1 MHPASS
7 PAQRRRSVP
16 PRRRFLAA
24 LVLPAAF
31 FTPPAPAATV
41 DQLRCEYQERPLAI
55 EAARPRLSW
64 IMQDD
69 HTGARQTA
77 YRVLVASASDR
88 LAEGKAD
95 LWDSG
100 RVAVDTSVHIPYLGK
115 PLVSG
120 QRAWWTVR
128 IWDADGTASD
138 YASATYWEMGALQ
151 PADWT
156 AKLIRMR
163 EEPAFSNDAVEHWIR
178 YGIGRRVPP
187 SARAWVEQRMKPAP
201 YFRRE
206 FTLEG
211 APTRARLRIASL
223 GHYELRLNGQRVGD
237 RQLDPAYQEYDR
249 QVYYVTHDVTSLLKR
264 GANALGA
271 TLGNGWFNQRGQF
284 FGIPKANF
292 TTHRDEVGP
301 AGLVLQLEIEVGG
314 RTIRVETDAEWK
326 ASYGPLLRNELFIGE
341 VYDARRE
348 IPGWDRPGFAAAD
361 WQPVEAVPAPVDR
374 LVAMQV
380 APERAVREV
389 KAVRILE
396 PVPGIYVADLGET
409 IAGWPKLTVQET
421 AGTMIAIRP
430 SPFIRNQPQFMQG
443 HPLPYPDP
451 QLDGKFLPNMIGGE
465 LAARLP
471 DADMPERARFHT
483 CDVFVTAG
491 HGRET
496 FERKFSYVGFRYLE
510 ITGLTRK
517 PSPDDVRGVVVHTD
531 LPSTGRFACSDPR
544 VNELYAS
551 FDKTLRYVTHGLVN
565 DNSDAEKNSFRG
577 HQAMAG
583 DFLAYAWNHP
593 PFWAKAARDIRLQTP
608 TEGPTA
614 GMPPVKAPAP
624 RYFHARA
631 IGALNALID
640 TVFEP
645 TRALLFNA
653 DRETAAGHLDL
664 MLKFVDLFGER
675 MVDPRPLSEFDRQ
688 HEPVGILMQGDWLDV
703 WKNGPRPQMGVGASS
718 DGDVVYRCLF
728 VIGLNRLIGTT
739 RVLGQGA
746 VADQLDALRERIS
759 REINRRAYDRVRKSY
774 GSQAANVLAL
784 QAGVVPP
791 ADVAAVAADL
801 RRQIMVEWEGHLSVG
816 FIGGRYIS
824 SVLSAFG
831 HPAVAHHLWKVNTW
845 PSWGWLLESGYDT
858 SNSYWNDFNVP
869 GKLPS
874 ARFIQS
880 EKPVAVTWCYES
892 LAGIQPVY
900 DRPGF
905 KHFIVAPAP
914 PPDMQWAEAEVHTVQ
929 GTIKSRWQRQGDAI
943 TYQITVPA
951 NTTATLRFP
960 ATRDLAH
967 PPAGL
972 RPRGIETGPGGSTAS
987 FEAGAGS
994 HTLTIPNS

>member
-1 MHPASS
+1 M
-7 PAQRRRSVP
+7 
-16 PRRRFLAA
+16 
-24 LVLPAAF
+24 
-31 FTPPAPAATV
+31 
-41 DQLRCEYQERPLAI
+41 DQLHCEYQERPLAI
-55 EAARPRLSW
+55 EAAQPRLSW
-64 IMQDD
+64 LMHDD
-69 HTGARQTA
+69 RIGARQTA

-88 LAEGKAD
+88 LAEGRAD

-100 RVAVDTSVHIPYLGK
+100 QVATDTSVHLPYLGK

-128 IWDADGTASD
+128 IWDADGKATD
-138 YASATYWEMGALQ
+138 YAAPTYWEIGVVKA
-151 PADWT
+151 ADWT

-178 YGIGRRVPP
+178 YGIGRRVTPT
-187 SARAWVEQRMKPAP
+187 ARAWVEQRMKPAP

-206 FTLEG
+206 FTLEA
-211 APTRARLRIASL
+211 APTRARLRVATL
-223 GHYELRLNGQRVGD
+223 GYHELRLNGQRVGD
-237 RQLDPAYQEYDR
+237 RQLDPAYQEYNR
-249 QVYYVTHDVTSLLKR
+249 QLYYVTHDVTSLLR
-264 GANALGA
+264 PGANALGA
-271 TLGNGWFNQRGQF
+271 LLGNGWFNQRGQF
-284 FGIPKANF
+284 FGIPMANF

-314 RTIRVETDAEWK
+314 RTIRVESDGEWK
-326 ASYGPLLRNELFIGE
+326 SSYGPLLRNELFIGE

-348 IPGWDRPGFAAAD
+348 MPGWDLPGFSAAG
-361 WQPVEAVPAPVDR
+361 WQPVVAVPAPVDR

-380 APERAVREV
+380 VPERAVREV

-396 PVPGIYVADLGET
+396 PVPRIYVADLGET
-409 IAGWPKLTVQET
+409 IAGWPKLTVQE
-421 AGTMIAIRP
+421 APGTKIAIRP

-491 HGRET
+491 RGRET
-496 FERKFSYVGFRYLE
+496 FARRFSYVGFRYIELN
-510 ITGLTRK
+510 GLTHK

-583 DFLAYAWNHP
+583 DFLAYAWNDP
-593 PFWAKAARDIRLQTP
+593 AFWAKAARDLRLQTP

-653 DRETAAGHLDL
+653 DREVAAGHLDL

-675 MVDPRPLSEFDRQ
+675 MADPRPLAEFDRQ
-688 HEPVGILMQGDWLDV
+688 REPVGILMQGDWLDV
-703 WKNGPRPQMGVGASS
+703 WKNGPRPQMGTGASS

-728 VIGLNRLIGTT
+728 VIGLDRLIGTT
-739 RVLGQGA
+739 RALGQDA
-746 VADQLDALRERIS
+746 VADRLGVLRERIR
-759 REINRRAYDRVRKSY
+759 REINRRAYDRIRKSY

-784 QAGVVPP
+784 QVGIVPP

-801 RRQIMVEWEGHLSVG
+801 RRQIMEEWEGHLSVG
-816 FIGGRYIS
+816 FIGVRYIS
-824 SVLSAFG
+824 SVLGTHG
-831 HPAVAHHLWKVNTW
+831 HAAVAHHLWKANTW
-845 PSWGWLLESGYDT
+845 PSWGWLLENGYDT
-858 SNSYWNDFNVP
+858 SNSYWNDFTVP

-880 EKPVAVTWCYES
+880 EKPVAVAWCYES
-892 LAGIQPVY
+892 LAGLQPVY
-900 DRPGF
+900 ERPGF
-905 KHFIVAPAP
+905 KHFIVAPSP
-914 PPDMQWAEAEVHTVQ
+914 PPDMQWAEAEVDTVH
-929 GTIKSRWQRQGDAI
+929 GRIRSRWERRGAAI
-943 TYQITVPA
+943 TYHITVPA
-951 NTTATLRFP
+951 NTTATLRLP
-960 ATRDLAH
+960 AGRNVTN
-967 PPAGL
+967 PPSGL
-972 RPRGIETGPGGSTAS
+972 RPLGMEEGPGGRVAC
-987 FEAGAGS
+987 FAAVAGR
-994 HTLTIPNS
+994 HVLTIPER